1 MKCMFWKCSI
11 LAAAL
16 GILMALGALAEGT
29 LGLAATAACI
39 LGAVYAM
46 RWFWAMEQRAERQAA
61 LRRRKAQLICHL
73 SPILRRPPRPHNCHR
88 FYPLFRNFS
97 IKVQH
102 FRHYRNAF

>member
-29 LGLAATAACI
+29 LGLAASAVCI

-61 LRRRKAQLICHL
+61 RRRSAHAV
-73 SPILRRPPRPHNCHR
+73 P
-88 FYPLFRNFS
+88 
-97 IKVQH
+97 
-102 FRHYRNAF
+102 RNASVRPSASRPRGSLQAAS

>member
-61 LRRRKAQLICHL
+61 RRRSAHAV
-73 SPILRRPPRPHNCHR
+73 P
-88 FYPLFRNFS
+88 
-97 IKVQH
+97 
-102 FRHYRNAF
+102 RNASVRPSASRPRGSLQAAS

>member
-61 LRRRKAQLICHL
+61 LRRRKAH
-73 SPILRRPPRPHNCHR
+73 PVP
-88 FYPLFRNFS
+88 
-97 IKVQH
+97 
-102 FRHYRNAF
+102 RNASVRPSVSASRDALQAAS

>member
-29 LGLAATAACI
+29 LGLAASAACI

-61 LRRRKAQLICHL
+61 RRRSAHAV
-73 SPILRRPPRPHNCHR
+73 P
-88 FYPLFRNFS
+88 
-97 IKVQH
+97 
-102 FRHYRNAF
+102 RNASVRPSASRPRGSLQAAS

>member
-29 LGLAATAACI
+29 LGLAASAACI

-61 LRRRKAQLICHL
+61 RRRKARIV
-73 SPILRRPPRPHNCHR
+73 PRSASDRSSATCPR
-88 FYPLFRNFS
+88 DTLQAAS
-97 IKVQH
+97 
-102 FRHYRNAF
+102 